1 MAIDKLILGGGYLA
15 IGLTVFAE
23 SGLLIG
29 FFLPGDTLLFG
40 AGILASQ
47 GVFNLP
53 WLVAII
59 VVGAIVGDN
68 VGYSIGRRFGPRL
81 FNRKDGAIFKQE
93 YLQRAEVFYEKHGG
107 KTIIIARFTPIVRT
121 FAPVVAG
128 ISKMPRRKFLA
139 YNIVGGLLWGATLPI
154 LGYYAGSKIPW
165 IEHYVEPVILLVII
179 ATIVP
184 TIVHLFQQ
192 EAFRIAVKAK
202 AKRIFHAITGRS

>member
-53 WLVAII
+53 GLVA
-59 VVGAIVGDN
+59 VVVAGAIIGDN

-81 FNRKDGAIFKQE
+81 FNRKDGVIFKQE
-93 YLQRAEVFYEKHGG
+93 YLQRAEAFYEKHGG
-107 KTIIIARFTPIVRT
+107 KTVIIARFTPIVRT

-128 ISKMPRRKFLA
+128 IGKMSRRKFMA
-139 YNIVGGLLWGATLPI
+139 YYIVGCTLWGVMLPT

-165 IEHYVEPVILLVII
+165 IEHYVEPVIILVVAFSILPPLYHLL
-179 ATIVP
+179 
-184 TIVHLFQQ
+184 QQ
-192 EAFRIAVKAK
+192 EAFRTAAK
-202 AKRIFHAITGRS
+202 AKVRQAFKAITGRA